1 MISDQQR
8 REVAQK
14 LREACDEIERTGNGL
29 TVWELTDI
37 LSIRDDDSGMIESLN
52 LDDARNLADLI
63 DCPTCEDIG
72 DFDHEAFKCSRCGY
86 RMLSLRG
93 IANNCP
99 SDAVLV
105 TPDGLITEFAYC
117 PNCGAEVANDA

>member
-1 MISDQQR
+1 MASDEER

-37 LSIRDDDSGMIESLN
+37 LSIRDDDSGMVESLN

-63 DCPTCEDIG
+63 DPLP
-72 DFDHEAFKCSRCGY
+72 R
-86 RMLSLRG
+86 
-93 IANNCP
+93 
-99 SDAVLV
+99 
-105 TPDGLITEFAYC
+105 YC
-117 PNCGAEVANDA
+117 PWCGAEVAEKEENDEMGRM